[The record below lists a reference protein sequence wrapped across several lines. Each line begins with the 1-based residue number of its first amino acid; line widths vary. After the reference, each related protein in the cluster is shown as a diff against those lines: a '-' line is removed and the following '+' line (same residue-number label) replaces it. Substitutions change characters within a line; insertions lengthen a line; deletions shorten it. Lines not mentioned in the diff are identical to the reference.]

1 MIRDDLER
9 SLRAA
14 LVELRVTPLP
24 AAISLEQ
31 PARREHGDWSSNVAL
46 VAAKAAGRNPREL
59 AADIA
64 SHLNSRP
71 PDHVAAVEV
80 AGPGFVNFRLRPTWL
95 HAVLREVVT
104 SGVSGYARHDVGH
117 GGRVQVE
124 FVSAN
129 PTGPLHVGNGW
140 FASYGDALARLLER
154 CGWAPWRE
162 YYVNDTGGQI
172 RRLGQSLLARRRGE
186 AVAEDGYQGEYVS
199 ELATRYEGPDD
210 VVRAGAF
217 AVERILADIRDTLAG
232 LNIFFDDWF
241 SQASIEESGAVEETI
256 ALLDQRGAVFEQ
268 DGALWL
274 RSTAYGDSRD
284 RVLRKSEDNGGDY
297 TYLAGDLAYHR
308 NKFLVRGFER
318 VIDVFGADHHG
329 QVASLRAGVQ
339 ALGVEPDRLE
349 VRLGQMVSL
358 VSGRMSKRSGNF
370 VPLDDLVAELGADV
384 TRLLSLVSSIDQ
396 STTLD
401 LDAVRGQ
408 SRESPVFYIQYA
420 HARIAS
426 MGRVAAER
434 GIDRKPLGEV
444 DLGLLVNGREL
455 ELLRSLSEL
464 PEVVLDACQERAPHK
479 VCAWVRELADRFH
492 GFYHDCWVMGADIP
506 PELTQARLWIVEAAR
521 IGLAIG
527 LDLLGVSAPEL
538 M

>member
-1 MIRDDLER
+1 MIRDNLER

-14 LVELRVTPLP
+14 LEDLQVAVGP
-24 AAISLEQ
+24 AAIDLER

-46 VAAKAAGRNPREL
+46 VAAKAAGRRPREL
-59 AADIA
+59 AAEIA
-64 SHLNSRP
+64 AHLSSVLP
-71 PDHVAAVEV
+71 EHVSAVEV
-80 AGPGFVNFRLRPTWL
+80 AGPGFVNFHLEPSWL
-95 HAVLREVVT
+95 HAVLSEVVT
-104 SGVSGYARHDVGH
+104 SGVSGYARHDVGR

-140 FASYGDALARLLER
+140 FASYGDAVARLLER

-162 YYVNDTGGQI
+162 YYVNDTGGQV
-172 RRLGQSLLARRRGE
+172 RRLGESLLARRRGE
-186 AVAEDGYQGEYVS
+186 AVAEDGYQGQYVS
-199 ELATRYEGPDD
+199 ELAARYEGSDD
-210 VVRAGAF
+210 VVEAGAF
-217 AVERILADIRDTLAG
+217 AVERILAGIRETLAG
-232 LNIFFDDWF
+232 LNIVFDDWF

-256 ALLDQRGAVFEQ
+256 ELLDRQGAVFEQ

-274 RSTAYGDSRD
+274 RSTAFGDTRD
-284 RVLRKSEDNGGDY
+284 RVLRKSEENGGDY

-308 NKFLVRGFER
+308 NKFLLRGFER

-358 VSGRMSKRSGNF
+358 VSGRMSKRSGNY
-370 VPLDDLVAELGADV
+370 VPLDELVGELGPDV

-396 STTLD
+396 ATTLD

-408 SRESPVFYIQYA
+408 SRESPVFYVQYA

-426 MGRVAAER
+426 MGRVAADR
-434 GIDRKPLGEV
+434 GIDRLPLSEV
-444 DLGLLVNGREL
+444 DLGLLVNEREL

-464 PEVVLDACQERAPHK
+464 PEVVLDACRERAPHK
-479 VCAWVRELADRFH
+479 ICAWVREMADRFH

-506 PELTQARLWIVEAAR
+506 AELTQARLWIVEASR